1 MKKNSRYPTN
11 TGMKNLHSSSV
22 DSSCVYEGDSSPF
35 FNFIVWKED
44 LVEEILGHWTIERVS
59 FFSMKN
65 ILILHMKNFDEIVR
79 FSERVVSADYRLK
92 NLTF

>member
-1 MKKNSRYPTN
+1 M
-11 TGMKNLHSSSV
+11 
-22 DSSCVYEGDSSPF
+22 YEGDSSPF

-44 LVEEILGHWTIERVS
+44 LVEEILGRWTIERVS